1 VRVLVIGSGGREH
14 ALAWRLAASPS
25 VREVVVWPGNGGTSL
40 AGWTPVDLPPADADA
55 SALAQ
60 RLQPQ
65 LVVVG
70 PEAPLVAG
78 LADRLRAAGIP
89 VCGPGAAGARLEGSK
104 VFAKEFMQRHGVP
117 TAAARTVTG
126 AGELD
131 EALAAV
137 AGDVVIKADGLAA
150 GKGVLLPESREAARV
165 AARGMLDGGAFGD
178 AGRRLLVEE
187 RLAGW
192 ELSLLAVCDGRDYFL
207 LPPSQDH
214 KRAGEGDRGPNTGGM
229 GAYCPV
235 TGVDAAELA
244 RLGELVFAPT
254 LAGLAGE
261 GIDYRGVLY
270 AGLMMTPAGPRV
282 LEYNCRFGD
291 PETQAVL
298 PMLDG
303 DLGRLLASAAAGALE
318 PDAVTARPG
327 ASLTVVLASAGYPGP
342 CEKGMPVTGLDPAE
356 EPDRQV
362 FHAGTR
368 RDGERILT
376 AGGRV
381 LAVTARAA
389 DLAGA
394 AGRCYDRLAGIGFE
408 GAWYRRDIGW
418 RALAAAGGGDE

>member
-1 VRVLVIGSGGREH
+1 MRVLVIGSGGREH

-25 VREVVVWPGNGGTSL
+25 VRTVVAWPGNGGTAL
-40 AGWTPVDLPPADADA
+40 AGWTPPDLPPADADA
-55 SALAQ
+55 VALAG
-60 RLQPQ
+60 RLQAQ
-65 LVVVG
+65 LVVLG

-78 LADRLRAAGIP
+78 LADRLRAAGIA
-89 VCGPGAAGARLEGSK
+89 VCGPGADGARLEGSK
-104 VFAKEFMQRHGVP
+104 VFAKQFMQRHGVP
-117 TAAARTVTG
+117 TAAARTVTD
-126 AGELD
+126 AAELD
-131 EALAAV
+131 AALDAV
-137 AGDVVIKADGLAA
+137 ADVVVKADGLAA
-150 GKGVLLPESREAARV
+150 GKGVLLPESREAARR
-165 AARGMLDGGAFGD
+165 AALAMLDGSAFGD

-187 RLAGW
+187 RLTGR
-192 ELSLLAVCDGRDYFL
+192 ELSLLAVCDGRDYLL
-207 LPPSQDH
+207 LPASQDH

-235 TGVDAAELA
+235 PGVDGAEMA
-244 RLGELVFAPT
+244 RLAELVFAPT
-254 LAGLAGE
+254 LAGLAEE
-261 GIDYRGVLY
+261 GIDYRGLLY

-303 DLGRLLASAAAGALE
+303 DLGRLLASAAAGAL
-318 PDAVTARPG
+318 DRGAVTARPG
-327 ASLTVVLASAGYPGP
+327 AAITVVMAAAGYPGP
-342 CEKGMPVTGLDPAE
+342 CEKGRPVTGLDPGE

-394 AGRCYDRLAGIGFE
+394 AARCYERLAGIGFE

-418 RALAAAGGGDE
+418 QVLAAAGGGDE